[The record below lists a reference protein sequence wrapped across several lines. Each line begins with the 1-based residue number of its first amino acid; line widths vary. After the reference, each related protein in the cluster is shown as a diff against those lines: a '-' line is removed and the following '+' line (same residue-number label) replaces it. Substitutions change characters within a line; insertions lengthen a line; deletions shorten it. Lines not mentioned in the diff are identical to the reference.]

1 MELIDNII
9 DRFGSYTA
17 NQLIELLH
25 EENTLWH
32 KCVSN
37 ENLKQ
42 QFDLYGNKS
51 KYIIDFSELITK
63 DPILQLSSQ
72 TAVESMQF
80 QEQINQL

>member
-9 DRFGSYTA
+9 DRFGTYTA

-25 EENTLWH
+25 EKNTLWH
-32 KCVSN
+32 KCVAN

-42 QFDLYGNKS
+42 KFELYGNKS
-51 KYIIDFSELITK
+51 NHTIDFSELIAN

-72 TAVESMQF
+72 SAYEAMQF